1 MDEKTIARFWSKV
14 DKSGECWLWTACQKD
29 TGYGQF
35 RVNGHTRMVHKL
47 SWELHRGP
55 VPGGLSVLHDCPG
68 GDNPACVNPAH
79 LWLGT
84 QADNMRDM
92 DAKKRRKWGEHKGAS
107 NPAALLTED
116 QVRAVRK
123 SFIPRKVTAKTLAT
137 RYGVTLACVWDI
149 LHRRSWTHI

>member
-14 DKSGECWLWTACQKD
+14 DKSGDCWIWTACQKD

-35 RVNGHTRMVHKL
+35 RVNGHTRMVHQL
-47 SWELHRGP
+47 SWELHKGP
-55 VPGGLSVLHDCPG
+55 VPRGLCVLHDCPA

-92 DAKKRRKWGEHKGAS
+92 DAKKRRVPPDTSGEK
-107 NPAALLTED
+107 NPAAKLTEAD
-116 QVRAVRK
+116 VLAIRASYV
-123 SFIPRKVTAKTLAT
+123 FRKVTVKMLAA
-137 RYGVTLACVWDI
+137 RYGLHHLHVWEI
-149 LHRRSWTHI
+149 IARKSWAHI